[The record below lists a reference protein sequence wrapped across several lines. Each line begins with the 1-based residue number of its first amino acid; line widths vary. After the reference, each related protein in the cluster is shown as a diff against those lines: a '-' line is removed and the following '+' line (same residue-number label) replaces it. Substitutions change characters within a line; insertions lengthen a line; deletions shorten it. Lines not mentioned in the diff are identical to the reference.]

1 MNGEFNLELYT
12 IAMTRLNNGF
22 GKIGNIIQDNAS
34 ALNMENEDDERDK
47 KFSKMTAGVKRAL
60 PDFTTALKEFK
71 ELYADIQSDL
81 NQKEIRLDD
90 YEPFFKHVVETFP
103 KSSKDLEEGIKGI
116 KEATANNNEELKN
129 IIAELGEIINQTIAI
144 FTDIYSLSANSLEKI
159 NKGELK

>member
-22 GKIGNIIQDNAS
+22 GKIGNMIQDNA
-34 ALNMENEDDERDK
+34 ATLNMENEDSEKDK
-47 KFSKMTAGVKRAL
+47 NFSKMTATVKRTM
-60 PDFTTALKEFK
+60 PDFTNALKEFK

-90 YEPFFKHVVETFP
+90 YEPFFKHVVEIFP
-103 KSSKDLEEGIKGI
+103 KSSKDLEEGINGI
-116 KEATANNNEELKN
+116 KEATSNSNEELKN
-129 IIAELGEIINQTIAI
+129 TIAELGEIINQIIAT
-144 FTDIYSLSANSLEKI
+144 FTDIYSISANSLEKI

>member
-1 MNGEFNLELYT
+1 MKGEFDLELYT

-22 GKIGNIIQDNAS
+22 GKIGNMIQDNAA
-34 ALNMENEDDERDK
+34 ALNKENENDK
-47 KFSKMTAGVKRAL
+47 KDKTFSKMTATVKRTL

-90 YEPFFKHVVETFP
+90 YEPFFKHTVETFP
-103 KSSKDLEEGIKGI
+103 KSSKDLKEGINGI
-116 KEATANNNEELKN
+116 KEATSNSSEELKN
-129 IIAELGEIINQTIAI
+129 IIAELGEIINQIIAI
-144 FTDIYSLSANSLEKI
+144 FTDIYSISANSLEKI